1 MKKTIHQFH
10 ANVVSRDAISAN
22 MFAIQKELRRLG
34 YESEIFCQTYSED
47 IKDQIIPFSQYHRHS
62 SPDQLLIIHYSI
74 IFPDLD
80 KVLALAEKK
89 VLVYHN
95 ITPPEFFET
104 LSPALAQL
112 CREGREALLEFK
124 GRIDLAVG
132 DSEHNVAE
140 LKQMGFDGS
149 ISIPIL
155 LDYDKFAVQPDQ
167 EILAKYKSPGWVNWL
182 FVGRVFPNKKQ
193 EDIIKAFYYFKKY
206 ICPNSRLILVGSYKD
221 MPLYHEYL
229 RYIVDNLGLSKDVI
243 LTGGVSE
250 SQLAAYYQAADLFM
264 CMSEHEGFCVPLIE
278 AIHAGVP
285 VMAFDSTAVPETLGD
300 TGVLIKEKRFPEIA
314 ELARYVLENTALR
327 DRIVEEQKTRLN
339 VYSRETVLQKWQQA
353 INNFY

>member
-10 ANVVSRDAISAN
+10 ANVLSRDAIGAN

-34 YESEIFCQTYSED
+34 YESEIFCQTYFD
-47 IKDQIIPFSQYHRHS
+47 DVKDRIIPFNQYHRHS
-62 SPDQLLIIHYSI
+62 SPEQLLIIHYSI
-74 IFPDLD
+74 GFPQLD
-80 KVLALAEKK
+80 EVLALPEKK
-89 VLVYHN
+89 ILVYHN
-95 ITPPEFFET
+95 ITPPAFFEN
-104 LSPALAQL
+104 LSPILAQH
-112 CREGREALLEFK
+112 CREGREALMKFK

-132 DSEHNVAE
+132 DSEHNVSE
-140 LKQMGFDGS
+140 LKQMGFDECV
-149 ISIPIL
+149 SIPIL
-155 LDYDKFAVQPDQ
+155 IDYDKFAVTPSH
-167 EILAKYKSPGWVNWL
+167 EILAKYRKNGWVNWL

-206 ICPNSRLILVGSYKD
+206 ICPTSRLILVGSYKD

-229 RYIVDNLGLSKDVI
+229 LYFADYLGLREDVM
-243 LTGGVSE
+243 LTGSVSE
-250 SQLAAYYQAADLFM
+250 SELAAYYQVADVFM

-314 ELARYVLENTALR
+314 ELVRHILENKDLR
-327 DRIVEEQKTRLN
+327 NRIVEEQKTRLQ
-339 VYSRETVLQKWQQA
+339 VYSGKTVLQKWTE
-353 INNFY
+353 ILSRFF